1 MFLLMLL
8 RELRELHLAHSL
20 QYVTVVEEAHNVMG
34 SIKPTGPSEVA
45 PDTKDRQCGPLPT
58 C

>member
-8 RELRELHLAHSL
+8 REWRELYLAHSL

-45 PDTKDRQCGPLPT
+45 PDTKG
-58 C
+58 